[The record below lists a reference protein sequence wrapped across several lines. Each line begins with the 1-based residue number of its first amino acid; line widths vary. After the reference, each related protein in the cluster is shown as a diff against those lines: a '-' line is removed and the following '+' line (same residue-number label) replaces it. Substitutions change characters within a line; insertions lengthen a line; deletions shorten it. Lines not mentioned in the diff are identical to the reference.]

1 MKVEIYDLGFD
12 CYRVVQKSLFKDVN
26 VFDVTDVDNLRDII
40 KDISMNTRNNCQKQ
54 PKFVFYF

>member
-1 MKVEIYDLGFD
+1 MLIGLCVIFSYL
-12 CYRVVQKSLFKDVN
+12 VVQKLLFKDVN

-40 KDISMNTRNNCQKQ
+40 KDISMNARNNCQKQ